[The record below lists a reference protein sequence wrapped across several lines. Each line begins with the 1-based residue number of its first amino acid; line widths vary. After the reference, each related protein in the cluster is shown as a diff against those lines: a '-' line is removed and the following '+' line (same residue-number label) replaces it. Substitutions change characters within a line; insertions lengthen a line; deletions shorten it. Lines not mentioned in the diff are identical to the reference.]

1 MKSNDAKFASAS
13 ETQPS
18 PATNAGEAR
27 SETAAQ
33 RPPQV
38 KMALLALRIY
48 KGYFS
53 PWLGGGCRFDPTCS
67 VYMYQAIERFGVL
80 RGVWFGLKRLARC
93 QPFSKKFGYD
103 PVPEKTE
110 IPPLTN
116 TTHPRASSP
125 SNTSP
130 KEAHL

>member
-1 MKSNDAKFASAS
+1 MKSHDAKFASANDA
-13 ETQPS
+13 P
-18 PATNAGEAR
+18 PVAATSTHDASGEAA
-27 SETAAQ
+27 TP

-38 KMALLALRIY
+38 KIALLALRIY

-67 VYMYQAIERFGVL
+67 VYMYQAIERFGVW
-80 RGVWFGLKRLARC
+80 RGVCLGLQRLARC

-103 PVPEKTE
+103 PVPEKE
-110 IPPLTN
+110 MPPLTSK
-116 TTHPRASSP
+116 TLTRPTSP
-125 SNTSP
+125 SNTTP